1 METLMATAGMVMVAA
16 ITPGPN
22 NFVVMRAGARAGW
35 LRALP
40 EMAGAVLGTLAM
52 LILVVLGGDV
62 LFSAVPRARGWLA
75 LAGALYLVWLGLG
88 LVVGSFRRAPANAP
102 TDAPADPP
110 GLPSGAA
117 SLFVFQFLNPKGW
130 VMVLTAGAAVQEGSV
145 LASLAWL
152 APLFLLIPTLCLVAW
167 AALGSLFSRALR
179 NRRVQAWFDRVMGVL
194 LCASALPLLA

>member
-1 METLMATAGMVMVAA
+1 METLIATAGMVMVAA

-52 LILVVLGGDV
+52 LVLVVLGGDV
-62 LFSAVPRARGWLA
+62 LFSAVPRARAWMA
-75 LAGALYLVWLGLG
+75 LGGALYLVWLGLG
-88 LVVGSFRRAPANAP
+88 LVVGSFRRVSE
-102 TDAPADPP
+102 DAPADPP

-130 VMVLTAGAAVQEGSV
+130 VMVLTASAAAQGGSV
-145 LASLAWL
+145 PATLGWL
-152 APLFLLIPTLCLVAW
+152 VPLFLLIPTLCLVAW
-167 AALGSLFSRALR
+167 AALGSLFARALR
-179 NRRVQAWFDRVMGVL
+179 RRRVQAWFDRVMGVL

>member
-1 METLMATAGMVMVAA
+1 METLMATAGMVTVAA

-40 EMAGAVLGTLAM
+40 EMAGAVLGTFTM
-52 LILVVLGGDV
+52 LVLVVLGGDI
-62 LFSAVPRARGWLA
+62 LFSAVPRARTWLA
-75 LAGALYLVWLGLG
+75 LGGALYLVWLGLG
-88 LVVGSFRRAPANAP
+88 LVVGSFRRVPA
-102 TDAPADPP
+102 DAPADAPMDPP

-130 VMVLTAGAAVQEGSV
+130 VMVLTASAAAQGSSV
-145 LASLAWL
+145 LGTLAWL
-152 APLFLLIPTLCLVAW
+152 GPVFLLIPSLCLVAW
-167 AALGSLFSRALR
+167 AALGSLFARALR
-179 NRRVQAWFDRVMGVL
+179 RRAVQVWFDRVMGVL